1 MWFLSHKNGNVPV
14 RCMSN
19 HCACDKCRWEYS
31 VVGAC
36 TFFTKSETPESKSST
51 KSSNFEA
58 GNGNN
63 NIKLALHTGPRTY
76 YLCYCSIFVAP
87 EAHLLKINAFSWNS
101 LFAQLYRHV
110 NLSVQCDMKL
120 YESRI
125 YPCNKRCIRW
135 RLCHTRKMSRWH
147 VSWDADH
154 HLT

>member
-1 MWFLSHKNGNVPV
+1 MALRLTHGIQLGIVLGPRTVTGIVHSTYCARTMHEYN
-14 RCMSN
+14 N

-125 YPCNKRCIRW
+125 YPCNKRCIR
-135 RLCHTRKMSRWH
+135 
-147 VSWDADH
+147 
-154 HLT
+154 

>member
-1 MWFLSHKNGNVPV
+1 VFGVLQKATYTWNQRSFNACILCIVPV

-76 YLCYCSIFVAP
+76 Y
-87 EAHLLKINAFSWNS
+87 
-101 LFAQLYRHV
+101 
-110 NLSVQCDMKL
+110 
-120 YESRI
+120 
-125 YPCNKRCIRW
+125 
-135 RLCHTRKMSRWH
+135 
-147 VSWDADH
+147 
-154 HLT
+154 